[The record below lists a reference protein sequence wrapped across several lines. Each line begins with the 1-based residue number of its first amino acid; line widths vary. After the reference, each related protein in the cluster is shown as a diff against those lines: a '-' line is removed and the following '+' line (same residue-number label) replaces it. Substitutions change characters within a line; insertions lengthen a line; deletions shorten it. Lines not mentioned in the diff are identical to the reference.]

1 MTKYKKF
8 MVAVTMAVAM
18 IIVAGCNRQA
28 DKVSYNISQ
37 DADNFNVVR
46 RVAVINTLSSKVEFE
61 VIGNISVNTSNASKL
76 EIIVEAEKGVYKKHL
91 INMTQ
96 FNMYVVEDLEGA
108 DVNKFKYEVNYMPE
122 SIVPFTI
129 TNKD

>member
-8 MVAVTMAVAM
+8 MVALTMAVAM
-18 IIVAGCNRQA
+18 IVVAGCNRQA
-28 DKVSYNISQ
+28 NKVSYNISQ

-61 VIGNISVNTSNASKL
+61 VIGNISVNTSNSDKL

-108 DVNKFKYEVNYMPE
+108 DVNNFKYEVNYMPE

>member
-1 MTKYKKF
+1 
-8 MVAVTMAVAM
+8 MVALTMAVAM
-18 IIVAGCNRQA
+18 IVVAGCNRQA
-28 DKVSYNISQ
+28 NKVSYNISQ

-61 VIGNISVNTSNASKL
+61 VIGNISVNTSNSDKL

-108 DVNKFKYEVNYMPE
+108 DVNNFKYEVNYMPE

>member
-1 MTKYKKF
+1 MKKVSAILLL
-8 MVAVTMAVAM
+8 VAAM
-18 IIVAGCNRQA
+18 FVLSGCRQA
-28 DKVSYNISQ
+28 NRVSYNVSQ
-37 DADNFNVVR
+37 EADNFNVVR

-108 DVNKFKYEVNYMPE
+108 DVNNFKYEVNYMPE

>member
-1 MTKYKKF
+1 MKKIKGILLV
-8 MVAVTMAVAM
+8 VAVVFVLT
-18 IIVAGCNRQA
+18 GCSRQA
-28 DKVSYNISQ
+28 ATVSHNVSQ
-37 DADNFNVVR
+37 EADNFNVVR

-108 DVNKFKYEVNYMPE
+108 DVNNFKYEVNYMPE
-122 SIVPFTI
+122 SIVPFTV

>member
-1 MTKYKKF
+1 ML
-8 MVAVTMAVAM
+8 AVTMVVAM
-18 IIVAGCNRQA
+18 IIIAGCNRQA
-28 DKVSYNISQ
+28 NKVSYNISQ

-61 VIGNISVNTSNASKL
+61 VIGNISVNTSNSDKL